1 MHVRQL
7 EDRLSNLATS
17 QQFEDKLSDLAT
29 TIANIEK
36 NTVDAAAADRKE
48 RARLLRVLQDL
59 STTIGT
65 HGQQ

>member
-1 MHVRQL
+1 M
-7 EDRLSNLATS
+7 
-17 QQFEDKLSDLAT
+17 QQFEDKLSLRAKSPPLLT
-29 TIANIEK
+29 SIKK
-36 NTVDAAAADRKE
+36 NAADEAAADLDE

>member
-1 MHVRQL
+1 MQQL
-7 EDRLSNLATS
+7 EDRLSNLVMPH
-17 QQFEDKLSDLAT
+17 QQFDDKLSDLAT
-29 TIANIEK
+29 TIAHIEK
-36 NTVDAAAADRKE
+36 NTVDAAAADREE